1 MVTGS
6 LASINVSFLPPAL
19 NPENSFSTR
28 LQRPQHVGLK
38 SHSPAGQK
46 AEMGRT
52 SLEMKAITSRTCPL
66 ANTDQAGGWN

>member
-52 SLEMKAITSRTCPL
+52 SLEMHHQLHLPL
-66 ANTDQAGGWN
+66 ANPDQARGWN